1 MHTVNAKIDNKQST
15 FAHDADDAGSDLRIL
30 IADDHAV
37 LRRGLKE
44 LSIEDYAECEVG
56 EAGTGRE
63 TLQLLRQAMW
73 HMLILDIN
81 MPDRSGIDI
90 LGEIH
95 VLYPDLK
102 VLILSGLPERQYAL
116 NVLRNGARGYLNKEM
131 SPEELLSAI
140 RTVLAGKRY
149 VSEALADL
157 LVTELETDSN
167 KPAHS
172 KLSEREFQVFCK
184 LANGRTVS
192 AIGTELSLAVK
203 TISTYRARIMEKMGF
218 TSNADITA
226 YALRNKLVE

>member
-1 MHTVNAKIDNKQST
+1 
-15 FAHDADDAGSDLRIL
+15 
-30 IADDHAV
+30 
-37 LRRGLKE
+37 
-44 LSIEDYAECEVG
+44 
-56 EAGTGRE
+56 
-63 TLQLLRQAMW
+63 
-73 HMLILDIN
+73 
-81 MPDRSGIDI
+81 
-90 LGEIH
+90 
-95 VLYPDLK
+95 
-102 VLILSGLPERQYAL
+102 
-116 NVLRNGARGYLNKEM
+116 
-131 SPEELLSAI
+131 
-140 RTVLAGKRY
+140 VLAGKRY

-184 LANGRTVS
+184 LATGRTVS

>member
-1 MHTVNAKIDNKQST
+1 MHTVQSKPEVRPPY
-15 FAHDADDAGSDLRIL
+15 SPDLESSQSALRVL
-30 IADDHAV
+30 LADDHAV

-44 LSIEDYAECEVG
+44 LLIEDHADCVVG
-56 EAGTGRE
+56 EAGTGYD
-63 TLQLLRQAMW
+63 TLRMLRQGKW
-73 HMLILDIN
+73 DILILDIN

-95 VLYPDLK
+95 SLYPDLK

-131 SPEELLSAI
+131 SPEDLLSAI
-140 RTVLAGKRY
+140 KTVLSGKRY

-157 LVTELETDSN
+157 LVTELESDSN

-184 LANGRTVS
+184 LATGRTVS
-192 AIGTELSLAVK
+192 AIGAELSLAVK
-203 TISTYRARIMEKMGF
+203 TISTYRARVMEKMGF
-218 TSNADITA
+218 SSNADITA